1 MSEVKSAA
9 QLRAEKRKQRIL
21 QGSSSRIQQITG
33 DQRQAPSLEFPVN
46 REIPEAEYTEKIN
59 QILSGSGKLTEP
71 RLKNPYFQQ
80 QPPLQQTNQQIPKPT
95 PQVSKIFQFAAVLFL
110 TISCFLFQI
119 HYGMALIMAILAFVS
134 LQMLNI
140 RTFISIPPLINMI
153 PGMFR
158 NLAKAAFFIYRYD
171 ISKRILRPAFLLSVI
186 TVTSEMIVT
195 NQSTRLST

>member
-80 QPPLQQTNQQIPKPT
+80 QPPLQQTNQQIAKCNHNKSRKPYMIKQT
-95 PQVSKIFQFAAVLFL
+95 EQFYLVL
-110 TISCFLFQI
+110 
-119 HYGMALIMAILAFVS
+119 
-134 LQMLNI
+134 
-140 RTFISIPPLINMI
+140 
-153 PGMFR
+153 
-158 NLAKAAFFIYRYD
+158 
-171 ISKRILRPAFLLSVI
+171 
-186 TVTSEMIVT
+186 
-195 NQSTRLST
+195 